1 MMEIVSIL
9 LAVFIGVVGGY
20 VFNNYVNKKKGK
32 DAEETSKRMIEDS
45 KKEASNIIADAQLE
59 AKEIIFTAK
68 SQSDS
73 EAKERL
79 REVSAV
85 EKRIHQREEMFD
97 NKLALLDKRE
107 QEVKKSEQSLADRAR
122 HVDNVKTEVE
132 SLRKQ
137 EVAKLEEISGM
148 DSKQAKKELMQSLES
163 EARHEAAKLL
173 KQITDEAEAEA
184 DKKAKSILSTAIQR
198 YAADVV
204 SSRTVSVVNLPSE
217 EMKGR
222 IIGREGRNIRAIEAV
237 TGVDLII
244 DDTPDAVILSSF
256 DPIKREIARLSLETL
271 VIDGRIHPSRIEE
284 VVEKVTKEVNDGI
297 WEAGQQATFDVGV
310 HGISPELIKLVGK
323 LKYRTS
329 FSQNVYQH
337 SLEVAHL
344 CGIIAAELGV
354 NQKIAKRI
362 GLLHDIGKAMDHEV
376 EGSHAIIGAEVAKRH
391 GEAPKVIDAI
401 SSHHNEAPVNSV
413 YGFLVQAADSLSA
426 ARPGARREML
436 ENYIKRLEDLE
447 AIANALEG
455 VSKAY
460 AVQAG
465 REIRVMVDVDKIN
478 DEEAD
483 LLAKQLTKDIELK
496 LTYPGQIRVVVIR
509 ETRAVRYAK

>member
-1 MMEIVSIL
+1 MEITLIII
-9 LAVFIGVVGGY
+9 AVFAGLAAGY
-20 VFNNYVNKKKGK
+20 GFNIYISKKKEK
-32 DAEETSKRMIEDS
+32 DAEDTSRKMIEEA
-45 KKEASNIIADAQLE
+45 KKEASNIIADAHLE
-59 AKEIIFTAK
+59 AKEIIFAAK
-68 SQSDS
+68 SQSDT

-79 REVSAV
+79 KEVSAA

-107 QEVKKSEQSLADRAR
+107 QEAKKSEQSLSDKSR
-122 HVDNVKTEVE
+122 HVEAMKIEVE
-132 SLRKQ
+132 TLHKEQ
-137 EVAKLEEISGM
+137 IAKLEQISGM
-148 DSKQAKKELMQSLES
+148 DSKQAKKELMDSLES

-173 KQITDEAEAEA
+173 KQIADEAEAEA
-184 DKKAKSILSTAIQR
+184 DKKAKRILATAIQR
-198 YAADVV
+198 YSADVV
-204 SSRTVSVVNLPSE
+204 NARTVSVVNLPGE

-222 IIGREGRNIRAIEAV
+222 IIGREGRNIRSIEAV

-271 VIDGRIHPSRIEE
+271 VIDGRIHPTRIEE
-284 VVEKVTKEVNDGI
+284 VVEKVTKEINDGI
-297 WEAGQQATFDVGV
+297 WESGQQATFEVGV
-310 HGISPELIKLVGK
+310 HGISPELIKHVGR

-329 FSQNVYQH
+329 FSQNVFQH

-362 GLLHDIGKAMDHEV
+362 GLLHDIGKAVDHEV
-376 EGSHAIIGAEVAKRH
+376 EGSHAIIGAEIAKRY
-391 GEAPKVIDAI
+391 GESSKVVEAI
-401 SSHHNEAPVNSV
+401 ASHHNEAPISSV
-413 YGFLVQAADSLSA
+413 YGFLVQAADSVSA

-436 ENYIKRLEDLE
+436 ENYIKRLTDLE
-447 AIANALEG
+447 NIASSFDG

-465 REIRVMVDVDKIN
+465 REVRVMVDVDKIS
-478 DEEAD
+478 DEDAD
-483 LLAKQLTKDIELK
+483 LLAKDLTKQIEEK

-509 ETRAVRYAK
+509 ETRAVQYAK

>member
-1 MMEIVSIL
+1 MMEIVLIII
-9 LAVFIGVVGGY
+9 AVFIGLAAGY
-20 VFNNYVNKKKGK
+20 GINIYISKKKES
-32 DAEETSKRMIEDS
+32 DAGLTSSRIIEEAR
-45 KKEASNIIADAQLE
+45 KEASNIIADTNLE
-59 AKEIIFTAK
+59 AKEIIFAAK
-68 SQSDS
+68 SQSDT

-79 REVSAV
+79 KEVSAA

-107 QEVKKSEQSLADRAR
+107 LEVKKGEQSLSDRSRYVEKMKA
-122 HVDNVKTEVE
+122 EVE
-132 SLRKQ
+132 NLHK
-137 EVAKLEEISGM
+137 EHIEKLEQISGM
-148 DSKQAKKELMQSLES
+148 DSKQAKKELMDSLES

-173 KQITDEAEAEA
+173 KQISDEAEAEA
-184 DKKAKSILSTAIQR
+184 DKKAKRILSTAIQR
-198 YAADVV
+198 YSADVV
-204 SSRTVSVVNLPSE
+204 SARTVSVVNLPGE

-222 IIGREGRNIRAIEAV
+222 IIGREGRNIRSIEAV

-284 VVEKVTKEVNDGI
+284 VVEKVTVEINEGI
-297 WEAGQQATFDVGV
+297 MESGQQATFDVGV
-310 HGISPELIKLVGK
+310 HGISPELIRHIGR

-354 NQKIAKRI
+354 NQKIAKRV
-362 GLLHDIGKAMDHEV
+362 GLLHDIGKAVDHEV
-376 EGSHAIIGAEVAKRH
+376 EGSHAIIGAEIAKRH
-391 GEAPKVIDAI
+391 GESNKVIDAI
-401 SSHHNEAPVNSV
+401 ASHHNEAEVNSV

-436 ENYIKRLEDLE
+436 ENYIKRLTDLE
-447 AIANALEG
+447 SIANSFTG

-465 REIRVMVDVDKIN
+465 REVRVMVDVEKVS

-483 LLAKQLTKDIELK
+483 LLAKDLTKQIEEK

-509 ETRAVRYAK
+509 ESRAVRYAK

>member
-1 MMEIVSIL
+1 MEITLIII
-9 LAVFIGVVGGY
+9 AVFAGLAAGY
-20 VFNNYVNKKKGK
+20 GFNIYISKKKEK
-32 DAEETSKRMIEDS
+32 DAEDTSRKMIEEA
-45 KKEASNIIADAQLE
+45 KKEASNIIADAHLE
-59 AKEIIFTAK
+59 AKEIIFAAK
-68 SQSDS
+68 SQSDT

-79 REVSAV
+79 KEVSAA

-107 QEVKKSEQSLADRAR
+107 QEVKKSEQSLSDKSR
-122 HVDNVKTEVE
+122 HVEAMKIEVE
-132 SLRKQ
+132 TLHKEQ
-137 EVAKLEEISGM
+137 IAKLEQISGM
-148 DSKQAKKELMQSLES
+148 DSKQAKKELMDSLES

-173 KQITDEAEAEA
+173 KQIADEAEAEA
-184 DKKAKSILSTAIQR
+184 DKKAKRILATAIQR
-198 YAADVV
+198 YSADVV
-204 SSRTVSVVNLPSE
+204 SARTVSVVNLPGE

-222 IIGREGRNIRAIEAV
+222 IIGREGRNIRSIEAV

-271 VIDGRIHPSRIEE
+271 VIDGRIHPTRIEE
-284 VVEKVTKEVNDGI
+284 VVEKVTKEINDGI
-297 WEAGQQATFDVGV
+297 WESGQQATFEVGV
-310 HGISPELIKLVGK
+310 HGISPELIKHVGR

-329 FSQNVYQH
+329 FSQNVFQH

-362 GLLHDIGKAMDHEV
+362 GLLHDIGKAVDHEV
-376 EGSHAIIGAEVAKRH
+376 EGSHAIIGAEIAKRY
-391 GEAPKVIDAI
+391 GESSKVVEAI
-401 SSHHNEAPVNSV
+401 ASHHNEAPISSV
-413 YGFLVQAADSLSA
+413 YGFLVQAADSVSA

-436 ENYIKRLEDLE
+436 ENYIKRLTDLE
-447 AIANALEG
+447 NIASSFDG

-465 REIRVMVDVDKIN
+465 REVRVMVDVDKIS
-478 DEEAD
+478 DEDAD
-483 LLAKQLTKDIELK
+483 LLAKDLTKQIEEK

-509 ETRAVRYAK
+509 ETRAVQYAK

>member
-1 MMEIVSIL
+1 MMEIVLIII
-9 LAVFIGVVGGY
+9 AVFIGLAAGY
-20 VFNNYVNKKKGK
+20 GINIYINKKKESNAGLTSSRII
-32 DAEETSKRMIEDS
+32 EEAR
-45 KKEASNIIADAQLE
+45 KESSNIIADSQLE
-59 AKEIIFTAK
+59 AKEIIFAAK

-79 REVSAV
+79 KEVSAA
-85 EKRIHQREEMFD
+85 EKRLHQREEMFD
-97 NKLALLDKRE
+97 NKLAMLDKRE
-107 QEVKKSEQSLADRAR
+107 LEVKKNEQSLNDRAR
-122 HVDNVKTEVE
+122 HVEKMKAEVE
-132 SLRKQ
+132 SLHKEQ
-137 EVAKLEEISGM
+137 IVKLEQISGM
-148 DSKQAKKELMQSLES
+148 DSEQAKKELMDSLES

-173 KQITDEAEAEA
+173 KQISDEAEAEA
-184 DKKAKSILSTAIQR
+184 DKKAKRILSTAIQR
-198 YAADVV
+198 YSADVV
-204 SSRTVSVVNLPSE
+204 SARTVSVVNLPGE

-222 IIGREGRNIRAIEAV
+222 IIGREGRNIRSIEAV

-284 VVEKVTKEVNDGI
+284 VVEKITGEINEGI
-297 WEAGQQATFDVGV
+297 LESGQQATFDVGV
-310 HGISPELIKLVGK
+310 HGINPELIKHVGR

-354 NQKIAKRI
+354 NQKIAKRV
-362 GLLHDIGKAMDHEV
+362 GLLHDIGKAVDHEV
-376 EGSHAIIGAEVAKRH
+376 EGSHAIIGAEIAKRH
-391 GEAPKVIDAI
+391 GESNKVVEAI
-401 SSHHNEAPVNSV
+401 ASHHNEAPVNSV

-436 ENYIKRLEDLE
+436 ENYIKRLTDLE
-447 AIANALEG
+447 SIANSFGG

-465 REIRVMVDVDKIN
+465 REVRVMVDVEKVS
-478 DEEAD
+478 DEESD
-483 LLAKQLTKDIELK
+483 LLARDLTKQIEEK

-509 ETRAVRYAK
+509 ESRAVMYAK

>member
-32 DAEETSKRMIEDS
+32 DAEETSRRMIEDS

-79 REVSAV
+79 REVSAI

-107 QEVKKSEQSLADRAR
+107 QEIKKSEQSLADRAR
-122 HVDNVKTEVE
+122 HVDNVKAEVE
-132 SLRKQ
+132 SLKKQ
-137 EVAKLEEISGM
+137 EIAKLEEISGM

-447 AIANALEG
+447 AIANALDG

>member
-1 MMEIVSIL
+1 MEVVSIL
-9 LAVFIGVVGGY
+9 ISVFIGVVGGY
-20 VFNNYVNKKKGK
+20 AFNNYVNKKRGK

-59 AKEIIFTAK
+59 SKEIIFAAK

-79 REVSAV
+79 REVSAI

-107 QEVKKSEQSLADRAR
+107 QEVKKSEQSLIDRTKYVENA
-122 HVDNVKTEVE
+122 KAEVE

-137 EVAKLEEISGM
+137 EIDKLEEISGM

-362 GLLHDIGKAMDHEV
+362 GLLHDIGKAVDHEV
-376 EGSHAIIGAEVAKRH
+376 EGSHAIIGSEIAKRH
-391 GEAPKVIDAI
+391 GESAKVVEAI
-401 SSHHNEAPVNSV
+401 AAHHNEAPVNSV
-413 YGFLVQAADSLSA
+413 YAFLVQAADSLSA
-426 ARPGARREML
+426 ARPGSRREML

-447 AIANALEG
+447 AIANLHEG
-455 VSKAY
+455 VSKAF

-465 REIRVMVDVDKIN
+465 REVRVLVDVDKIN

-483 LLAKQLTKDIELK
+483 LLAKQLTKDIEAK

-509 ETRAVRYAK
+509 ETRAIRYAK

>member
-1 MMEIVSIL
+1 MMDIITQMIVL
-9 LAVFIGVVGGY
+9 LVVALTATVCGY
-20 VFNNYVNKKKGK
+20 ALNTYVSRKKGRE
-32 DAEETSKRMIEDS
+32 AEEDARRMKEEAR
-45 KKEASNIIADAQLE
+45 KEASNIIADSQIE

-68 SQSDS
+68 SQSDA

-79 REVSAV
+79 KEVSAA

-107 QEVKKSEQSLADRAR
+107 QEVKKSEQSLVDKTR
-122 HVDNVKTEVE
+122 HVDLMKTEVE
-132 SLRKQ
+132 NIRMQ

-148 DSKQAKKELMQSLES
+148 DTKTAKKELMQSMES

-271 VIDGRIHPSRIEE
+271 VIDDDTRPLI
-284 VVEKVTKEVNDGI
+284 
-297 WEAGQQATFDVGV
+297 VG
-310 HGISPELIKLVGK
+310 E
-323 LKYRTS
+323 R
-329 FSQNVYQH
+329 
-337 SLEVAHL
+337 
-344 CGIIAAELGV
+344 
-354 NQKIAKRI
+354 
-362 GLLHDIGKAMDHEV
+362 
-376 EGSHAIIGAEVAKRH
+376 
-391 GEAPKVIDAI
+391 
-401 SSHHNEAPVNSV
+401 
-413 YGFLVQAADSLSA
+413 
-426 ARPGARREML
+426 
-436 ENYIKRLEDLE
+436 
-447 AIANALEG
+447 
-455 VSKAY
+455 
-460 AVQAG
+460 
-465 REIRVMVDVDKIN
+465 
-478 DEEAD
+478 
-483 LLAKQLTKDIELK
+483 
-496 LTYPGQIRVVVIR
+496 
-509 ETRAVRYAK
+509 

>member
-1 MMEIVSIL
+1 MMEIVLVII
-9 LAVFIGVVGGY
+9 AVFVGLAAGY
-20 VFNNYVNKKKGK
+20 GINMYISRKKEK
-32 DAEETSKRMIEDS
+32 DADLTSKRMIEDA
-45 KKEASNIIADAQLE
+45 KKEASNIIADSQIQ
-59 AKEIIFTAK
+59 AKEIIFAAK
-68 SQSDS
+68 SQSDA

-79 REVSAV
+79 KEVSAA

-107 QEVKKSEQSLADRAR
+107 QEVKKSEQSLNDRSR
-122 HVDNVKTEVE
+122 HVENMKAEVE
-132 SLRKQ
+132 SLHKEQ
-137 EVAKLEEISGM
+137 IAKLEQISGM
-148 DSKQAKKELMQSLES
+148 DSKQAKKELMDSLES

-173 KQITDEAEAEA
+173 KQIADEAEAEA
-184 DKKAKSILSTAIQR
+184 DRKAKRILSTAIQR
-198 YAADVV
+198 YSADVV
-204 SSRTVSVVNLPSE
+204 SARTVSVVNLPGE

-222 IIGREGRNIRAIEAV
+222 IIGREGRNIRSIEAV

-244 DDTPDAVILSSF
+244 DDTPDAVIVSSF

-284 VVEKVTKEVNDGI
+284 VVDKITKEVNDGVL
-297 WEAGQQATFDVGV
+297 EAGQQATFDVGV

-362 GLLHDIGKAMDHEV
+362 GLLHDIGKAVDHEV
-376 EGSHAIIGAEVAKRH
+376 EGSHAIIGAEIAKRH
-391 GEAPKVIDAI
+391 GESNKVVEAI
-401 SSHHNEAPVNSV
+401 ASHHNEAPVNTV

-436 ENYIKRLEDLE
+436 ENYIKRLADLE
-447 AIANALEG
+447 GIANSFDG

-465 REIRVMVDVDKIN
+465 REIRVMVDVEKLN
-478 DEEAD
+478 DEDAN
-483 LLAKQLTKDIELK
+483 LLAKDLTKQIEEK

-509 ETRAVRYAK
+509 ESRAVRYAK

>member
-1 MMEIVSIL
+1 MEIVTIL
-9 LAVFIGVVGGY
+9 VAVFLGITGGY
-20 VFNNYVNKKKGK
+20 VINMLIYKRKGK
-32 DAEETSKRMIEDS
+32 DAENEAKRMREEAR
-45 KKEASNIIADAQLE
+45 KEASNIIADAQIE
-59 AKEIIFTAK
+59 SKEILFTAK
-68 SQSDS
+68 SQSDQ

-79 REVSAV
+79 KEVSAV

-97 NKLALLDKRE
+97 NKLAVLDKRE
-107 QEVKKSEQSLADRAR
+107 QEVKKSEQSLVDKSRY
-122 HVDNVKTEVE
+122 VDNMKIEIE
-132 SLRKQ
+132 NLRKQ
-137 EVAKLEEISGM
+137 EIAKLEEISAM
-148 DSKQAKKELMQSLES
+148 NSEQAKKELMQSLES

-184 DKKAKSILSTAIQR
+184 DKKAKDILSTAIQR

-284 VVEKVTKEVNDGI
+284 VVEKSTKEVNDGV

-310 HGISPELIKLVGK
+310 HGISPELIKLVGR

-354 NQKIAKRI
+354 NQKIAKRV

-376 EGSHAIIGAEVAKRH
+376 EGSHAIIGAEVAKRY
-391 GEAPKVIDAI
+391 GESPKVVEAI
-401 SSHHNEAPVNSV
+401 AAHHNEAPVNSIFA
-413 YGFLVQAADSLSA
+413 FLVQAADSLSA

-447 AIANALEG
+447 AIANSFDG
-455 VSKAY
+455 VAKSF

-465 REIRVMVDVDKIN
+465 REVRVMVNVDKIN

-483 LLAKQLTKDIELK
+483 LLAKQLTKEIEAK

-509 ETRAVRYAK
+509 ETRAVHYAK

>member
-1 MMEIVSIL
+1 MMEIVLMII
-9 LAVFIGVVGGY
+9 AVFVGLAAGY
-20 VFNNYVNKKKGK
+20 GFNMYISRKKEK
-32 DAEETSKRMIEDS
+32 DAEQISRRMIEDA
-45 KKEASNIIADAQLE
+45 KKDASNIIADSQIQ
-59 AKEIIFTAK
+59 AKEIIFAAK
-68 SQSDS
+68 SQSDA

-79 REVSAV
+79 KEVSSA
-85 EKRIHQREEMFD
+85 EKRIHQREEMLD
-97 NKLALLDKRE
+97 NKMSMLDKRE
-107 QEVKKSEQSLADRAR
+107 QDIKKNEQSLNDRTR
-122 HVDNVKTEVE
+122 YIDNLKQEVE
-132 SLRKQ
+132 SLHKEQITR
-137 EVAKLEEISGM
+137 LEQISGM
-148 DSKQAKKELMQSLES
+148 DSKQAKKELMDSLES

-173 KQITDEAEAEA
+173 KQIADEAEAEA
-184 DKKAKSILSTAIQR
+184 DKKAKRILSTAIQR
-198 YAADVV
+198 YSADVV
-204 SSRTVSVVNLPSE
+204 SARTVSVVNLPSE

-222 IIGREGRNIRAIEAV
+222 IIGREGRNIRSIEAV

-284 VVEKVTKEVNDGI
+284 VVEKVTNEVNEGVM
-297 WEAGQQATFDVGV
+297 ESGQQATFEVGV
-310 HGISPELIKLVGK
+310 HGINPELIRLVGK

-362 GLLHDIGKAMDHEV
+362 GLLHDIGKAVDHEV
-376 EGSHAIIGAEVAKRH
+376 EGSHAIIGAEIAKRY
-391 GEAPKVIDAI
+391 GESNRVVDAI
-401 SSHHNEAPVNSV
+401 ASHHNEAEVNSV

-436 ENYIKRLEDLE
+436 ENYIKRLADLE
-447 AIANALEG
+447 GIANSFNG

-465 REIRVMVDVDKIN
+465 REIRVMVDVDKIS
-478 DEEAD
+478 DEDAD
-483 LLAKQLTKDIELK
+483 LLAQDITKQIEEK

-509 ETRAVRYAK
+509 ESRAVRYAK

>member
-1 MMEIVSIL
+1 MEMLFL
-9 LAVFIGVVGGY
+9 LIAVIIGLAGGY
-20 VFNNYVNKKKGK
+20 VLNTYISKKKGR
-32 DAEETSKRMIEDS
+32 DAEEISRRMTEES
-45 KKEASNIIADAQLE
+45 RKEASNIIADAQIE

-68 SQSDS
+68 SQSDQ

-79 REVSAV
+79 KEVSAI
-85 EKRIHQREEMFD
+85 EKRIHQREELID
-97 NKLALLDKRE
+97 SKLTTLDKRE
-107 QEVKKSEQSLADRAR
+107 QELKKNEQSQADRQR
-122 HVDNVKTEVE
+122 HLENIRTEVE
-132 SLRKQ
+132 NLRKQ
-137 EVAKLEEISGM
+137 QIAKLEEISGM

-173 KQITDEAEAEA
+173 KQISDEAEAEA
-184 DKKAKSILSTAIQR
+184 DRKAKGILATAIQR
-198 YAADVV
+198 YSADVV

-244 DDTPDAVILSSF
+244 DDTPDAVIISSF
-256 DPIKREIARLSLETL
+256 DPIKREVARLSLETL

-284 VVEKVTKEVNDGI
+284 VVEKVTKDLNDGI

-376 EGSHAIIGAEVAKRH
+376 EGSHAVIGAEIAKRH
-391 GEAPKVIDAI
+391 GESPKVVDAI
-401 SSHHNEAPVNSV
+401 ASHHNEAPVNSV

-436 ENYIKRLEDLE
+436 ENYVKRLADLE
-447 AIANALEG
+447 AIACALDG
-455 VSKAY
+455 VAKAF

-465 REIRVMVDVDKIN
+465 REVRVMVDVDRIN
-478 DEEAD
+478 DEDAD
-483 LLAKQLTKDIELK
+483 LLAKQLTKDIEEK
-496 LTYPGQIRVVVIR
+496 MTYPGQIRVVVIR

>member
-1 MMEIVSIL
+1 MEIVSIL
-9 LAVFIGVVGGY
+9 IAVFIGVVGGY

-32 DAEETSKRMIEDS
+32 DAEETSRRMIEDS

-68 SQSDS
+68 SQSDA

-85 EKRIHQREEMFD
+85 EKRILQREEMFD

-107 QEVKKSEQSLADRAR
+107 QEVKKSEQSLADRTR
-122 HVDNVKTEVE
+122 YVDNVKAEVE
-132 SLRKQ
+132 TLRKQ
-137 EVAKLEEISGM
+137 EIAKLEEISGM

-256 DPIKREIARLSLETL
+256 DPIKREVARLSLETL

-284 VVEKVTKEVNDGI
+284 VVEKVTKEVNDGV

-391 GEAPKVIDAI
+391 GESPKVIEAI

-447 AIANALEG
+447 AIANALDG

-465 REIRVMVDVDKIN
+465 REIRVMVDVDKIS

-483 LLAKQLTKDIELK
+483 MLAKQLTKEIEMK

>member
-1 MMEIVSIL
+1 MEML
-9 LAVFIGVVGGY
+9 LLLIAVFIGAAGGY
-20 VFNNYVNKKKGK
+20 VVNTHIGKKKGR
-32 DAEETSKRMIEDS
+32 DAEETSRRMIEES
-45 KKEASNIIADAQLE
+45 KKEASNIIADAQIE

-68 SQSDS
+68 SQSDA
-73 EAKERL
+73 EAKDRL
-79 REVSAV
+79 KEVSAI
-85 EKRIHQREEMFD
+85 EKRIHQREELID
-97 NKLALLDKRE
+97 HKLTTLDKRE
-107 QEVKKSEQSLADRAR
+107 QELKKNEQSLADRQR
-122 HVDNVKTEVE
+122 HVENMKADVE
-132 SLRKQ
+132 NLRKQ
-137 EVAKLEEISGM
+137 QIAKLEEISGM

-173 KQITDEAEAEA
+173 KQISDEAEAEA
-184 DKKAKSILSTAIQR
+184 DRKAKSILATAIQR
-198 YAADVV
+198 YSADVV

-222 IIGREGRNIRAIEAV
+222 IIGREGRNIRSIEAV

-244 DDTPDAVILSSF
+244 DDTPDAVIVSSF

-284 VVEKVTKEVNDGI
+284 VVEKVTKEINDGI

-354 NQKIAKRI
+354 NQKVAKRV
-362 GLLHDIGKAMDHEV
+362 GLLHDIGKAVDHEV
-376 EGSHAIIGAEVAKRH
+376 EGSHAIIGAEIAKRH
-391 GEAPKVIDAI
+391 GEAAKVVEAI
-401 SSHHNEAPVNSV
+401 ASHHNEAPVNSV

-436 ENYIKRLEDLE
+436 ENYVKRLADLE
-447 AIANALEG
+447 SIATSFDG
-455 VSKAY
+455 VSKAF

-483 LLAKQLTKDIELK
+483 FLAKQLTKDIEEK